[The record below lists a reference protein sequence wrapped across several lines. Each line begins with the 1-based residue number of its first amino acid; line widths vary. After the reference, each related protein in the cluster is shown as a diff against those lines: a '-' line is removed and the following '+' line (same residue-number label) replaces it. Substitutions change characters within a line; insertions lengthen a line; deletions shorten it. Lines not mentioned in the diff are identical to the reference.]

1 MCFILKI
8 AELVNIVKVFK
19 IVEFIIL
26 EMGIKFFLYY
36 KN

>member
-26 EMGIKFFLYY
+26 EMGIIFFYII
-36 KN
+36 KI